1 MDVVVVGGNT
11 GGQAAGTVHTL
22 SIDVG
27 GTRLKASI
35 LDESGKMGGEPVRVN
50 TPLHDPGAVVEALVT
65 MVAPLGAFD
74 RVSVGF
80 PGVVSRGVVRT
91 APNLGT
97 KEWQGFPLAER
108 LRERLGRPVRV
119 LNDGSVQGLGVV
131 EGEGLECVITL
142 GTGMGFALFHSGK
155 LAPHLELGQHPVH
168 KNLTY
173 DQYVGNAA
181 LRDVGKK
188 KWNKRVQRVIGL
200 LETLATYDRL
210 YVGGGNAKVISFE
223 LPSNV
228 RITANAAG
236 IAGGIHLWDN
246 RVDETYF

>member
-1 MDVVVVGGNT
+1 M
-11 GGQAAGTVHTL
+11 QALATL
-22 SIDVG
+22 
-27 GTRLKASI
+27 T
-35 LDESGKMGGEPVRVN
+35 
-50 TPLHDPGAVVEALVT
+50 
-65 MVAPLGAFD
+65 APLGAFD

-119 LNDGSVQGLGVV
+119 LNDGSVQGLGVIA
-131 EGEGLECVITL
+131 GEGLECVITL
-142 GTGMGFALFHSGK
+142 GTGVGFAIFHSGK
-155 LAPHLELGQHPVH
+155 LAPHLELGQHPVQ
-168 KNLTY
+168 KDLTY
-173 DQYVGNAA
+173 DQYLGNAA
-181 LRDVGKK
+181 LHDIGKK

-200 LETLATYDRL
+200 LETLAAYDTL
-210 YVGGGNAKVISFE
+210 YIGGGNAKAIAFD

-236 IAGGIHLWDN
+236 LTGGIHLWDE